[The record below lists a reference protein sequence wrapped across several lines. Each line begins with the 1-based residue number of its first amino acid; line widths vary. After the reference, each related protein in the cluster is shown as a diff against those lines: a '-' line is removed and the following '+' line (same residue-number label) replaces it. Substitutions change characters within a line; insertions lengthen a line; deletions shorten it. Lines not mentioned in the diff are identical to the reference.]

1 VGYQRKSA
9 AGVGL
14 CLTRA
19 GELLRFSRRSPSR
32 PHPPRG
38 RYVKL
43 AGPPDPDSQR
53 EPGSRKSR
61 LTPQLACRSVE
72 PHNQADQ
79 SPKAPTTHTANSAT
93 AIGAALACFTPMKR
107 RKLRTG
113 RTRQH
118 RQPWT
123 APRWRCRACRGS
135 RWSARVPPARP
146 KGPHRRV
153 RQSSS
158 ISQYRRSAR
167 QRHPQEKSHEHS
179 TTTLLGSTL
188 RQCFTHRHC
197 Q

>member
-123 APRWRCRACRGS
+123 APRWRCRARRGS
-135 RWSARVPPARP
+135 RWSARVPPAPKSPAKLFGFTISAISATTAPPREISRP
-146 KGPHRRV
+146 VPRRLSLGARCV
-153 RQSSS
+153 
-158 ISQYRRSAR
+158 SASR
-167 QRHPQEKSHEHS
+167 TGTVSE
-179 TTTLLGSTL
+179 G
-188 RQCFTHRHC
+188 
-197 Q
+197 